1 MPAQLL
7 PLAPA
12 LARACR
18 RERFIAGDGSQT
30 TIHVAEFA
38 RDRTALRVVSMPAIT
53 SLARWCR
60 ETGASDAIVG
70 GFFTRPRTVPLGELW
85 IDGARQYSVPF
96 DSPWD
101 RIRSCV
107 SIEGGELQIGRRPE
121 LASTPRGDLL
131 QAGPLLVEG
140 GQPCRLD
147 GGDPEGFSSGRGQFD
162 SDITVGRYPRAAL
175 GIGPETVIA
184 AVCEGRASSDAGLT
198 LAELAAAMAAAGA
211 ETAINLDGGGSASL
225 VFGGRLV
232 NHPREEHGIVV
243 GGGRPVATS
252 VAFEP
257 L

>member
-12 LARACR
+12 LARAYR
-18 RERFIAGDGSQT
+18 RERFIARDGSQT
-30 TIHVAEFA
+30 TIHVAEFP
-38 RDRTALRVVSMPAIT
+38 RDRTAARVVSLPAIT

-60 ETGASDAIVG
+60 ETGAPDAIVG
-70 GFFTRPRTVPLGELW
+70 GFFTRPQTVPLGELW

-101 RIRSCV
+101 RVRSCV
-107 SIEGGELQIGRRPE
+107 SIENGELGIGRRPA
-121 LASTPRGDLL
+121 LAPAPSDDLL

-140 GQPCRLD
+140 GRPCRLD
-147 GGDPEGFSSGRGQFD
+147 GCDPEGFSSGQRQFD

-175 GIGPETVIA
+175 GIGREAIIA
-184 AVCEGRASSDAGLT
+184 AVCDGRATTDAGLT

-232 NHPREEHGIVV
+232 NHPREEHGIVI
-243 GGGRPVATS
+243 GGGRPIATAI
-252 VAFEP
+252 AFEQV
-257 L
+257 

>member
-12 LARACR
+12 LARAHR

-38 RDRTALRVVSMPAIT
+38 RARTAARVVSMPAIT
-53 SLARWCR
+53 SLARWSR
-60 ETGASDAIVG
+60 ETGAPDAIVG
-70 GFFTRPRTVPLGELW
+70 GFFTRPHTVALGELW

-107 SIEGGELQIGRRPE
+107 SIDGGGVQIAGRPE
-121 LASTPRGDLL
+121 LAAAPSGDLL

-140 GQPCRLD
+140 GRPCRFA
-147 GGDPEGFSSGRGQFD
+147 GRDPEGFSSGRGQFD

-175 GIGPETVIA
+175 GIGPETIIA
-184 AVCEGRASSDAGLT
+184 AVCEGRAASDAGLT

-232 NHPREEHGIVV
+232 NHPREEHGIVI
-243 GGGRPVATS
+243 GGGRPIATAI
-252 VAFEP
+252 AFEA